1 MILPGNRSI
10 LKIAAAIL
18 ISGILLQHCSRTSQM
33 HSIPTQLEAPKF
45 TLKRSYRLPL
55 KIERRPVVSVIGV
68 GDILLGARATM
79 LINNH
84 GVDYPFDST
93 RSVLEGGDITI
104 GNLEAPFTKRGE
116 PFDKKYTFRVN
127 PDFSAG
133 LKNAGFDVV
142 NLANNHIFD
151 YGPDGLFDTITTLDS
166 TGIAFCGA
174 GSNDSTASEPAVIT
188 IGTTRVAFIG
198 FSMTFPAEFWAGK
211 ERPGTAFATQS
222 LVKNAMQRARN
233 KADYIVVSFHWGA
246 ELMTHPKQYQQDFAH
261 MAIDLGADLVLGHH
275 AHVLQGLEIYQNR
288 LIAYGLGNFTFGSYS
303 RHAKE
308 SIILKTYLGRD
319 GALFSRVQPVSVYN
333 VEVDFQPI
341 LLEGERQLESIRY
354 LNEISNSLNGGR
366 DIITP
371 DGTIWISSPTEPS
384 HQTESAF

>member
-1 MILPGNRSI
+1 M
-10 LKIAAAIL
+10 
-18 ISGILLQHCSRTSQM
+18 
-33 HSIPTQLEAPKF
+33 
-45 TLKRSYRLPL
+45 
-55 KIERRPVVSVIGV
+55 
-68 GDILLGARATM
+68 
-79 LINNH
+79 
-84 GVDYPFDST
+84 
-93 RSVLEGGDITI
+93 
-104 GNLEAPFTKRGE
+104 
-116 PFDKKYTFRVN
+116 
-127 PDFSAG
+127 
-133 LKNAGFDVV
+133 KNAGFDVV

-384 HQTESAF
+384 PQTESAF